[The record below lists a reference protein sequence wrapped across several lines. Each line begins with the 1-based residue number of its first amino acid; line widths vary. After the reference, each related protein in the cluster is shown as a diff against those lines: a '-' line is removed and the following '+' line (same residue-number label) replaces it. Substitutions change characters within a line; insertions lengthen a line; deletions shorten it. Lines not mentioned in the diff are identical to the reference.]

1 MTHPHVYGTDKLKK
15 TLFFDETRCV
25 GARVENL
32 LSGRSAD
39 IGADRVVIVWSES
52 GRGKKRTFDTSCGKL
67 VSVDA
72 EGYAVRSADGLFEVR
87 VSFSEGY
94 DGTLRKSV
102 GVRASRDVFLHTV
115 ATEVMPAD
123 GAFLHSAPLL
133 PHPLIPAAVARL
145 GQPVYNGD
153 LFLGIESPV
162 GDNGVTEGEVRLV
175 YHTGRMFSDIA
186 EGGVYTLPSSVLGA
200 AKRADMSA
208 QKDAFFAYV
217 DAFAR
222 PARFR
227 IQFNSWYDN
236 MLDITPER
244 IESSFTAVA
253 EGLSAAGLR
262 PLDCYVVDDGWVDY
276 SAPRFWAFNKK
287 FSDGFA
293 REAALTAKLGSSFG
307 VWFGP
312 RGGYSRETLPFAL
325 RLKKLGY
332 HVNRASLDICTGDP
346 RYIRDLTDRMC
357 EFCRLYDVAY
367 FKIDGF
373 AKRPCPSRRHGHPAV
388 PSDELAF
395 YTFLWEEWMKG
406 LEKVSAARPDVCL
419 NITSYAHCSPW
430 FLKTADFVWMNNAAD
445 MGYSGSGDDLAMCLT
460 YRDARY
466 RDLFEVR
473 GLQFPAAHLY
483 GHEPCYALR
492 NRNLAKKTN
501 APVTFTDEQFRTYL
515 MCCMMRGSGL
525 AELYFSPAMMDG
537 EKWKIASDVLS
548 FAERNF
554 DTLSASRFF
563 GGDPEKGEPY
573 GYYAEKDGSYALM
586 LRNPS
591 PSPAA
596 VSFTFPAAGNISAT
610 LSPYEIRFSTE
621 SSLRFMSL

>member
-1 MTHPHVYGTDKLKK
+1 MTHSQVYGTEKLRK
-15 TLFFDETRCV
+15 TLFFDGECCV

-32 LSGRSAD
+32 LAGSSRTLPTDKSL
-39 IGADRVVIVWSES
+39 IVWSETPL
-52 GRGKKRTFDTSCGKL
+52 GKRHVFDCSLAPVTA
-67 VSVDA
+67 DA
-72 EGYAVRSADGLFEVR
+72 EGQTVRDADGLFEVR
-87 VSFSEGY
+87 ITYSEGG
-94 DGTLRKSV
+94 DATLLKRV
-102 GVRASRDVFLHTV
+102 EVRASRDVFLHSVTV
-115 ATEVMPAD
+115 DAMPAD
-123 GAFLHSAPLL
+123 DTFLHSAPLL

-175 YHTGRMFSDIA
+175 YHTGRMFSDVA
-186 EGGVYTLPSSVLGA
+186 EGGVYSPPPAVLGA
-200 AKRADMSA
+200 AKRADMTA

-217 DAFAR
+217 GTFAR

-244 IESSFTAVA
+244 IRSSFTAVA
-253 EGLSAAGLR
+253 EGLSSAGLR
-262 PLDCYVVDDGWVDY
+262 PLDCYVVDDGWADY
-276 SAPRFWAFNKK
+276 SSPRFWAFNDK
-287 FSDGFA
+287 FPEGFS
-293 REAALTAKLGSSFG
+293 REAALTAKLGSTFG

-312 RGGYSRETLPFAL
+312 RGGYSSQTPRYARL
-325 RLKKLGY
+325 LKKLGY
-332 HVNRASLDICTGDP
+332 HVNRASRDICTGDP
-346 RYIRDLTDRMC
+346 RYIRDITERMA
-357 EFCRLYDVAY
+357 EFCRMYNVTY

-373 AKRPCPSRRHGHPAV
+373 AKRPCRGRGHGHPTAAH
-388 PSDELAF
+388 DAIAF

-406 LEKVSAARPDVCL
+406 LEKVSAMRPDVCL

-430 FLKTADFVWMNNAAD
+430 FLKVADFVWMNNAAD
-445 MGYSGSGDDLAMCLT
+445 MGYSGTGDDLAMCLT

-483 GHEPCYALR
+483 NHEPCYALR
-492 NRNLAKKTN
+492 NRNLAKRSRS
-501 APVTFTDEQFRTYL
+501 PVTFTDEQFRTYL

-525 AELYFSPAMMDG
+525 SELYFSPAMMVG
-537 EKWKIASDVLS
+537 EKWKTVSDVLS

-573 GYYAEKDGSYALM
+573 GYYAERDGSYALM

-591 PSPAA
+591 PSPAS
-596 VSFTFPAAGNISAT
+596 VSFTFPAAGTVSAT
-610 LSPYEIRFSTE
+610 LSPFEIRFLTD
-621 SSLRFMSL
+621 LT